1 MKGNGERNRGL
12 YVLKSRGMA
21 HSNQIREFLL
31 SSEGVSLVPVYIG
44 PDGVLTGSM
53 RAAAEAVEAGVA
65 LGAEEESSRVSEA
78 MDLRRKAVEQR
89 VASIWAD
96 FEAEESLTVRQITET
111 KNREDALRAARME
124 QARQRTVKP
133 EDGP

>member
-1 MKGNGERNRGL
+1 
-12 YVLKSRGMA
+12 
-21 HSNQIREFLL
+21 
-31 SSEGVSLVPVYIG
+31 
-44 PDGVLTGSM
+44 
-53 RAAAEAVEAGVA
+53 
-65 LGAEEESSRVSEA
+65 